1 MKYDEYKDRI
11 LKVKKAKTVA
21 FRFRFLILGFFAIVA
36 SVSVTLFNT
45 KGIITSEKTM
55 ERNSIEYGE
64 VFKYSADAFLS
75 SDKNVHYEFSKSE
88 LDEWSSDKPIHPG
101 TYKYRAYSYNNYMK
115 KTYGNIHTF
124 TITPKAASI
133 SIASDSI
140 DYGNKPD
147 IIMEGLINGD
157 SIVEYDFS
165 YEGYGKTL
173 TPEVQVDLS
182 SVKVESTSGED
193 RTDCYSFACN
203 AKEVKINKKSIVMT
217 MNSYSK
223 IYDGYAL
230 LEENETSGTLSE
242 NTPLL
247 SGDKIV
253 KYPTNFVTIPDTKTE
268 EEIQAIDAGTYSN
281 TVIGNG
287 NMKIENQNGE
297 DVTMYYE
304 LRVTNGRF
312 AIEKRPLLLN
322 YKTFAKVYDGKE
334 LLPEEPTID
343 PSTSLAPTDVL
354 TFENKPTT
362 FGYKIESGTY
372 SYTPVI
378 KDRNTGEDKTKNYDI
393 KNSGSTWE
401 ITKRKISIDVSWNG
415 DSLFASDFR
424 DGHTDI
430 TNLEY
435 KIRAQET
442 QSDLKDKLGDGDEL
456 STSAILKKD
465 EAQFSVDDDKS
476 LIKIIHKTSDTEE
489 GEDVTEC
496 YQFVD
501 VDYSSVTFKKKEIT
515 ITYPDVEKVY
525 DGTAIEFSEPSVS
538 SNLDGDVEVKHSEFK
553 AISDVNDKAE
563 ELTDLETHLE
573 MAGTGADV
581 TDYYD
586 LNVTKP
592 HYTITARPIT
602 ISFLGDSGEY
612 DGSKTLTAKFHFTK
626 NADGK
631 GLVEGHY
638 IQIKDESTGKICG
651 STNQTPDLNGEYSLE
666 NITLS
671 KAGEITFGSQG
682 DEPTALTHSL
692 KAEIYDASGNNVT
705 KNYNITYQ
713 DNESDSLSMSKRD
726 LSVSFDD
733 FTYYYDGQD
742 VSADEV
748 ASKQKDVEGL
758 APNDEIKVE
767 YKDKSHQLN
776 GNDVLSTGEKISQS
790 YDMNDYFEVK
800 VENEKGEN
808 VTDCYNIEANFG
820 TLTIKRVQ
828 LVMESNSEWTAD
840 SISSFYGQL
849 DDVSV
854 DNPLSIFK
862 YAEESDFYPD
872 HEDNELKKNY
882 KMDPNFSFTGDA
894 KPSATVGETLTIDA
908 RNYNLISRFPNRV
921 NITQD
926 KIDFRFTN
934 KSFSSV
940 TIKRRTFQFSL
951 KSTKFYLGGENGFD
965 PSNISEYTKSSSS
978 DSETEESKT
987 YAPYAIYNKEVKDSV
1002 SKEHDDGK
1010 GLINGDRVVFS
1021 WKDEKGPE
1029 LKEGTYDLADYLTW
1043 KIVNSKG
1050 DDVTGCYQDEN
1061 GDPLVAGDTKWYD
1074 TAQLEYKIPVIA
1086 LRCTKE
1092 SIEKDYDGNAALE
1105 VNDAFELVDEDIEGI
1120 DYPDGATLSLSFK
1133 NDSLKATAGTYQLYE
1148 NDIEY
1153 VKITG
1158 NGYTMST
1165 TDEVNPLKVK
1175 FIDDLFPKVT
1185 INKKNDLS
1193 IKIDTTD
1200 LSYEG
1205 SDGKKYTTNAYE
1217 DGKKWGLYVDGTNK
1231 PSNEDVHYLK
1241 VTVSG
1246 LVKGET
1252 FVLKQKKS
1260 DLPSKARDEAYLWS
1274 EYYDYE
1280 ILKDPG
1286 GGEDPIDVTEN
1297 YQFKEN
1303 EDGFDELK
1311 FTISKIRFKFSLK
1324 VEENYDWYQ
1333 DNQKEFTP
1341 SFNYIADQSET
1352 STDIHPTDFDRK
1364 VEVSY
1369 VGGATCSLTAVK
1381 DNILV
1386 PEIESI
1392 TYTYSAA
1399 SEKIKLTWS
1408 PNDSSQ
1414 MELENKNQYVYYNV
1428 KKRKISLTLQNS
1440 SIDKVAYPGTTKV
1453 SLTQN
1458 DLFGETMGI
1467 SGNLRSSD
1475 SISFSGYDL
1484 EDCSIGTHSIDIE
1497 KIKKNVKIMDST
1509 GTDVSENYEITFT
1522 NESLNVEISKPKLVL
1537 SFVGESSTW
1546 YDGENHI
1553 GSMFSE
1559 IRICNKNGE
1568 KLNDIGV
1575 EKDNSSITTN
1585 KSCILAGEYSFADFS
1600 ADDITAVMIKTNQGN
1615 LTKDDFSS
1623 IEVKNNSSSVLKIL
1637 KKKMTIK
1644 CKNNAIKLKETGLDI
1659 PTYLKSI
1666 IKENKDNTYFT
1677 TGQFASGDELAD
1689 FDVVIKDIGNNRYE
1703 FYIIPTS
1710 ILSGTTEVIS
1720 CYDLENSKIQKGTI
1734 TLTGVTSDYS
1744 GWYD

>member
-64 VFKYSADAFLS
+64 VFEYSADAFLS

-88 LDEWSSDKPIHPG
+88 LDEWSSEQPIHPG

-133 SIASDSI
+133 SITSDSI
-140 DYGNKPD
+140 DYGNKPE
-147 IIMEGLINGD
+147 ITTEGLINGD
-157 SIVEYDFS
+157 SIVDYDFT
-165 YEGYGKTL
+165 YDGYGKTL
-173 TPEVQVDLS
+173 TPEVQVDLA

-203 AKEVKINKKSIVMT
+203 AKNVTIKKKTIVMT
-217 MNSYSK
+217 MNSYLK

-230 LEENETSGTLSE
+230 FEKNETSGTLSE

-247 SGDKIV
+247 SGDTIV

-268 EEIQAIDAGTYSN
+268 QEIQAIDAGTYSN
-281 TVIGNG
+281 TVKDNG
-287 NMKIENQNGE
+287 NMKIENQKGE
-297 DVTMYYE
+297 DVTIYYE
-304 LRVTNGRF
+304 LRVTNGTF

-343 PSTSLAPTDVL
+343 PSTSLASTDVL

-362 FGYKIESGTY
+362 FGYKIGNGTY

-393 KNSGSTWE
+393 ISSGSATWT

-442 QSDLKDKLGDGDEL
+442 QSDLKDKLGDGDIL

-465 EAQFSVDDDKS
+465 EAQFSVDEDKS
-476 LIKIIHKTSDTEE
+476 SIKIIHKTSDTEE

-525 DGTAIEFSEPSVS
+525 DGTAIEFSEPSIS
-538 SNLDGDVEVKHSEFK
+538 SNLDGDVEVKHTEFTP
-553 AISDVNDKAE
+553 IVDVSGKT
-563 ELTDLETHLE
+563 ELAGLETHLE

-612 DGSKTLTAKFHFTK
+612 GSNTLTAKFHFTK
-626 NADGK
+626 NAEEK

-638 IQIKDESTGKICG
+638 INIVEESTGKIYG
-651 STNQTPDLNGEYSLE
+651 STKNQTPVNGEYSLSS
-666 NITLS
+666 ITLS
-671 KAGEITFGSQG
+671 EAGEITFGSQG
-682 DEPTALTHSL
+682 DESTALTHSL
-692 KAEIYDASGNNVT
+692 HAEIYDASGNNVT
-705 KNYNITYQ
+705 KNYKITYQ
-713 DNESDSLSMSKRD
+713 DNENDSLSLSKRD

-733 FTYYYDGQD
+733 VTHYYDGQN

-748 ASKQKDVEGL
+748 TSKQKNVEGL

-776 GNDVLSTGEKISQS
+776 GNDVLSTGEKIFQS

-800 VENEKGEN
+800 IVNEKGDD
-808 VTDCYNIEANFG
+808 VTNCYNIEANFG

-828 LVMESNSEWTAD
+828 LVMESNSSWTAD

-849 DDVSV
+849 DGVNVS
-854 DNPLSIFK
+854 NPLSIFK
-862 YAEESDFYPD
+862 YAEDSDFYPD
-872 HEDNELKKNY
+872 NEDNELAKNY
-882 KMDPNFSFTGDA
+882 SMDPKFSFTGDA

-908 RNYNLISRFPNRV
+908 QNYNLISISSDHV

-934 KSFSSV
+934 KNFSSV

-951 KSTKFYLGGENGFD
+951 KSTKFYLGGENKFN
-965 PSNISEYTKSSSS
+965 PSNISEYTEPSSSNG
-978 DSETEESKT
+978 ETEESKT
-987 YAPYAIYNKEVKDSV
+987 YAPYAIYNEEVKHSDS
-1002 SKEHDDGK
+1002 EHDDGK
-1010 GLINGDRVVFS
+1010 GLINGDHVVFS

-1029 LKEGTYDLADYLTW
+1029 LKEGTYDLADCLTW

-1050 DDVTGCYQDEN
+1050 EDVTGCYQDEN
-1061 GDPLVAGDTKWYD
+1061 GDPLVAGDTQWYD

-1086 LRCTKE
+1086 LKCTKE
-1092 SIEKDYDGNAALE
+1092 SIEKDYDGNPALE
-1105 VNDAFELVDEDIEGI
+1105 ANDAFELVDEDIEGI
-1120 DYPDGATLSLSFK
+1120 DYPDGATLSLSFN

-1148 NDIEY
+1148 KDIEY
-1153 VKITG
+1153 VRISV
-1158 NGYTMST
+1158 NGSSMST

-1205 SDGKKYTTNAYE
+1205 SNGITYTTNAYE
-1217 DGKKWGLYVDGTNK
+1217 DGKKWGLYVDGTKK
-1231 PSNEDVHYLK
+1231 PSNDDVHYLK
-1241 VTVSG
+1241 VTVTG

-1252 FVLKQKKS
+1252 FVLKQKTS
-1260 DLPSKARDEAYLWS
+1260 DLPSKAREEAYLWS
-1274 EYYDYE
+1274 DYYDYE

-1303 EDGFDELK
+1303 EESFDELK
-1311 FTISKIRFKFSLK
+1311 FTISKVHFKFS
-1324 VEENYDWYQ
+1324 VNVDENYDWYQ

-1341 SFNYIADQSET
+1341 SFNYIADRSET
-1352 STDIHPTDFDRK
+1352 STDIHPTDFDSK
-1364 VEVSY
+1364 VKVSY
-1369 VGGATCSLTAVK
+1369 VGDETCSLTTVK

-1386 PEIESI
+1386 PEIKSI

-1399 SEKIKLTWS
+1399 SEEITLTWS

-1414 MELENKNQYVYYNV
+1414 MELENKNQFTYYNV
-1428 KKRKISLTLQNS
+1428 KKRKISLTLQDS

-1453 SLTQN
+1453 ALTQE
-1458 DLFGETMGI
+1458 DLFGKTME
-1467 SGNLRSSD
+1467 SDNLRSGD

-1484 EDCSIGTHSIDIE
+1484 EDCSIGTHSIDLE
-1497 KIKKNVKIMDST
+1497 KVKKNVKIVNT
-1509 GTDVSENYEITFT
+1509 GMDVSENYEISIT

-1537 SFVGESSTW
+1537 SFVGESSPT

-1553 GSMFSE
+1553 QSMFGG
-1559 IRICNKNGE
+1559 IRICNKNGKAIE
-1568 KLNDIGV
+1568 GINVDKN
-1575 EKDNSSITTN
+1575 ESSITTN
-1585 KSCILAGEYSFADFS
+1585 KTCIMAGEYSFADFS
-1600 ADDITAVMIKTNQGN
+1600 ADDITAIMIKTDKGN

-1623 IEVKNNSSSVLKIL
+1623 IEVKNNESSVLKIS
-1637 KKKMTIK
+1637 KRKMTIK

-1659 PTYLKSI
+1659 PSYLETI
-1666 IKENKDNTYFT
+1666 IKENKDDTYFST
-1677 TGQFASGDELAD
+1677 DNFASGDKLAD
-1689 FDVVIKDIGNNRYE
+1689 FKVHITSIGNNRYE

-1720 CYDLENSKIQKGTI
+1720 CYDIEKSKIQKGTI